1 MNESFSYPKA
11 DTAWGTNDNVAKG
24 ALYGSLILQTV
35 ILVSYFFQPNGLME
49 NNPNLEVTEQG
60 SHFALG
66 LTFLNVA
73 VIIALLFQLR
83 TGFNGALITMGLVW
97 HVIFMSIVLVNIATA
112 EGMDNGDPLLALAI
126 TLGFIFSATAFF
138 RLQKQF

>member
-1 MNESFSYPKA
+1 
-11 DTAWGTNDNVAKG
+11 
-24 ALYGSLILQTV
+24 
-35 ILVSYFFQPNGLME
+35 ME

-60 SHFALG
+60 SHIALG

-112 EGMDNGDPLLALAI
+112 EGMDNGDP
-126 TLGFIFSATAFF
+126 
-138 RLQKQF
+138 

>member
-1 MNESFSYPKA
+1 
-11 DTAWGTNDNVAKG
+11 
-24 ALYGSLILQTV
+24 
-35 ILVSYFFQPNGLME
+35 ME

-83 TGFNGALITMGLVW
+83 TDLSCTNYYGTGVARNV
-97 HVIFMSIVLVNIATA
+97 MSIVLV
-112 EGMDNGDPLLALAI
+112 
-126 TLGFIFSATAFF
+126 TLQQ
-138 RLQKQF
+138 QKV